1 LARDGHRV
9 YASDAGDGEGART
22 AAAALAGVGVDAA
35 TGGHDLA
42 RIGRAALVVAS
53 PGVPP
58 EAPPLA
64 AAAAAGVPVVGEV
77 EIGLHY
83 LPALRYVAIT
93 GTNGKT
99 TTTAIAGHL
108 LRALGRDAIDAGN
121 IGTPLT
127 ELALRGRPP
136 AWAALELSSFQL
148 HDTPSVDPAVG
159 VVTNLSPDHLDR
171 YPSLDAYYGDKARLF
186 ANARA
191 ESRWVLNGDDAE
203 VPRAARQGRPRR
215 AAGRDAD
222 VLAPRRGRA
231 RPLRPRGGRLVLD
244 GAALLPR
251 AELPLLGDHNVANAL
266 AAALAVWAAD
276 AEHRTPAAR
285 ARMADALRTFRALT
299 HRMEPVGTYG
309 GVEWINDSK
318 ATNVSSTLVALQG
331 MTRPYVLLLGGRH
344 KGEAYTALADAFAAR
359 GARCSP
365 TARRRRSSPVTS
377 RGGCPSRRWGAT
389 SARSWRARARSPARA
404 TPCCCRRRARATTC
418 SAITRSAGRSSAS
431 SPRPPTR
438 LRRAGMRATA
448 DALS

>member
-1 LARDGHRV
+1 MARDVFRGRAAGEVAVIGLGKSGRAAAELLARDGHRV

-64 AAAAAGVPVVGEV
+64 AAAVAGVPVVGEV

-121 IGTPLT
+121 IGTPLA

-203 VPRAARQGRPRR
+203 VLALHGKVGLDALPGETLTFSL
-215 AAGRDAD
+215 RDAA
-222 VLAPRRGRA
+222 APAHFDRA
-231 RPLRPRGGRLVLD
+231 GDALVLD
-244 GAALLPR
+244 GA
-251 AELPLLGDHNVANAL
+251 G
-266 AAALAVWAAD
+266 AA
-276 AEHRTPAAR
+276 
-285 ARMADALRTFRALT
+285 
-299 HRMEPVGTYG
+299 
-309 GVEWINDSK
+309 
-318 ATNVSSTLVALQG
+318 
-331 MTRPYVLLLGGRH
+331 
-344 KGEAYTALADAFAAR
+344 AAR
-359 GARCSP
+359 GAAVVGRP
-365 TARRRRSSPVTS
+365 QRRQRARRRARGLGRRRGAPHAIRARAHGRRAPHVPRAHAPHGAGGDVRRRRVDQRQQGDERELDARRAPGDEAALRSPARRPAQG
-377 RGGCPSRRWGAT
+377 RGVHR
-389 SARSWRARARSPARA
+389 ARGRVRRARARGA
-404 TPCCCRRRARATTC
+404 
-418 SAITRSAGRSSAS
+418 
-431 SPRPPTR
+431 R
-438 LRRAGMRATA
+438 LRRGGAARRP
-448 DALS
+448 

>member
-1 LARDGHRV
+1 MARDVFRGRAAGEVAVIGLGKSGRAAAELLARDGHRV

-64 AAAAAGVPVVGEV
+64 AAAVAGVPVVGEV

-121 IGTPLT
+121 IGTPLA

-186 ANARA
+186 ANAGA

-203 VPRAARQGRPRR
+203 VLALHGKVGLDALPGETLTFSLRDAAAPATSTARGTPSCSTARRCCRARSCRCWATTTSPTRSPPRSRSGPPTRSTARHPRARAWPTRSARSARSRTAWSRWGRT
-215 AAGRDAD
+215 AA
-222 VLAPRRGRA
+222 
-231 RPLRPRGGRLVLD
+231 
-244 GAALLPR
+244 
-251 AELPLLGDHNVANAL
+251 
-266 AAALAVWAAD
+266 
-276 AEHRTPAAR
+276 
-285 ARMADALRTFRALT
+285 
-299 HRMEPVGTYG
+299 
-309 GVEWINDSK
+309 
-318 ATNVSSTLVALQG
+318 SSGST
-331 MTRPYVLLLGGRH
+331 
-344 KGEAYTALADAFAAR
+344 
-359 GARCSP
+359 
-365 TARRRRSSPVTS
+365 TARRRT
-377 RGGCPSRRWGAT
+377 
-389 SARSWRARARSPARA
+389 
-404 TPCCCRRRARATTC
+404 
-418 SAITRSAGRSSAS
+418 
-431 SPRPPTR
+431 
-438 LRRAGMRATA
+438 
-448 DALS
+448 